1 MMRHLAACICF
12 LSLLTACSPDAE
24 ELSFDPQ
31 CGAPIRIVD
40 ALVEIQTDD
49 YRLLELRVDGR
60 CMLVRIAATGCSAA
74 DFAMDLVTRG
84 EVKESSPTLTSARL
98 IFDDGKDEED
108 VTCQAEQERTFSF
121 DLQPYLTAE
130 SLPTEL
136 TLIGLD
142 TTLLIE

>member
-1 MMRHLAACICF
+1 MRHLAACFCF
-12 LSLLTACSPDAE
+12 LVLFFACATDE
-24 ELSFDPQ
+24 ENLHFRPQ
-31 CGAPIRIVD
+31 CGPPIRIVD

-49 YRLLELRVDGR
+49 YRLLDLQVNDR

-74 DFAMDLVTRG
+74 DFSMDLVTRG
-84 EVKESSPTLTSARL
+84 EMAESDPTRTSARL

-108 VTCQAEQERTFSF
+108 VTCQTEQERAFSF
-121 DLQPYLTAE
+121 DLAPYLTDG
-130 SLPTEL
+130 SLPSEF